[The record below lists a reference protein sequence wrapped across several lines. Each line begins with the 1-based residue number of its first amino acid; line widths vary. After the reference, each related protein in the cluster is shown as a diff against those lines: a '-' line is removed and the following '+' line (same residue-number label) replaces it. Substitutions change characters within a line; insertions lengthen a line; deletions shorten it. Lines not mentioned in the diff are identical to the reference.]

1 MMSAAHNNISH
12 KCNRIQKTNMS
23 NDLKLHDVRDNSRP
37 HSAWPMML
45 LKQWKWNCFDRRRDL
60 KWPLR
65 VSLPK
70 MRSRNPHLE
79 VGRAQEGEKRENSR
93 WTWRKICNSSQTFA
107 GIIQEADCR
116 WNNDDDADVGISCV
130 RTNFCH
136 GVHFLPET
144 GKIFLF
150 VAASEQWDARTVSEQ
165 KRTEQPQNIGNS
177 GTASVGIFTF
187 LPGTSLDITP
197 KRKAMDTLNA
207 SNTNALRYADLK
219 NILTPWQSSMIHR
232 DF

>member
-1 MMSAAHNNISH
+1 
-12 KCNRIQKTNMS
+12 
-23 NDLKLHDVRDNSRP
+23 
-37 HSAWPMML
+37 ML

-136 GVHFLPET
+136 GVHFLPCT
-144 GKIFLF
+144 GWILLF
-150 VAASEQWDARTVSEQ
+150 VAALGQWDAEFSPSCRS
-165 KRTEQPQNIGNS
+165 
-177 GTASVGIFTF
+177 
-187 LPGTSLDITP
+187 SLRFFGYHTWEKGDG
-197 KRKAMDTLNA
+197 RQVTLNA
-207 SNTNALRYADLK
+207 SNTNALRYVDLE
-219 NILTPWQSSMIHR
+219 NIFTKFNDRSYLGR
-232 DF
+232 K

>member
-1 MMSAAHNNISH
+1 
-12 KCNRIQKTNMS
+12 
-23 NDLKLHDVRDNSRP
+23 
-37 HSAWPMML
+37 MML

-65 VSLPK
+65 ASLPK

-79 VGRAQEGEKRENSR
+79 VGRAQEEEKMENSR

-165 KRTEQPQNIGNS
+165 NSLRTLGTVEQPQWEFSPSCLALLWIS
-177 GTASVGIFTF
+177 H
-187 LPGTSLDITP
+187 L
-197 KRKAMDTLNA
+197 RERRWTL
-207 SNTNALRYADLK
+207 
-219 NILTPWQSSMIHR
+219 
-232 DF
+232 